1 MKNHIKIFR
10 KIALLEGIS
19 YLLLFAVTMPL
30 KYLLDMPQPNYIVG
44 LIHGLLFVVYCIY
57 SLILFKEFED
67 WNYKT
72 LGIVLI
78 ASLLPFATFILDKKL
93 LKKYDK

>member
-57 SLILFKEFED
+57 SLIIFKEIDD